1 MPARY
6 AQCPPGM
13 VCFPNKFGFF
23 SWPSAIIIMI
33 GVVAIILVVWSQQ
46 RVRTNIA
53 NVINERMDYIM
64 PNQPTVA
71 SHQVPQVNVTV
82 SGGGGDDRYSR
93 SPEAERVWDTPP
105 DYSRIPSPSAPF
117 NIPTQGIPETYQSM
131 GIIKTTEGKLLPLY
145 GRRSISSRE
154 RYNFYTRTDT
164 YNPIPVPILI
174 KGKDCQDQVGCPE
187 LYTGDRVKMAA
198 TNETGEVTI
207 YRVSDI
213 IRN

>member
-1 MPARY
+1 
-6 AQCPPGM
+6 
-13 VCFPNKFGFF
+13 
-23 SWPSAIIIMI
+23 
-33 GVVAIILVVWSQQ
+33 
-46 RVRTNIA
+46 
-53 NVINERMDYIM
+53 
-64 PNQPTVA
+64 
-71 SHQVPQVNVTV
+71 
-82 SGGGGDDRYSR
+82 
-93 SPEAERVWDTPP
+93 
-105 DYSRIPSPSAPF
+105 
-117 NIPTQGIPETYQSM
+117 M

-154 RYNFYTRTDT
+154 RYNFYTRTDS

-187 LYTGDRVKMAA
+187 LYTGDRVNMAA